1 MTTFCLA
8 KRRRIGAEASVRPD
22 ELSLPLFQYLV
33 SLAIVGIATAYPAA
47 DHGQHD
53 ASPYIEPKY
62 APKPKYSPAPY
73 KEKDLPPQ
81 PYQFEYGVAD
91 QYTGAHFQ
99 ASETQDA
106 GGNVLGMYASCSFG
120 VFPLLDELLSLSGA
134 RQVPT
139 PSISLTAAS
148 RR

>member
-1 MTTFCLA
+1 MKVNKWVSCSTF
-8 KRRRIGAEASVRPD
+8 ASLRGRPAQLEKALVLD
-22 ELSLPLFQYLV
+22 KLPLFQCLLF
-33 SLAIVGIATAYPAA
+33 LAIVGIAAAYPAA
-47 DHGQHD
+47 DHGPHD
-53 ASPYIEPKY
+53 AYIEPKY

-106 GGNVLGMYASCSFG
+106 GGNVLGMFCTSQSAG
-120 VFPLLDELLSLSGA
+120 NLEPLFS
-134 RQVPT
+134 
-139 PSISLTAAS
+139 
-148 RR
+148 